1 MSDTVACVS
10 VSVWCLEFYLFILL
24 WTWSIATWIRKK
36 FGKKGRIRSWI
47 FNLVGIG
54 LNPVALSLSLWFL
67 SSISAPAKLI
77 RAGLNWYINTC
88 LNPLALVLTHCV
100 ALVTLALSPFPFALH
115 YSKASSLLTK
125 LRIILLLLFFNQI
138 CIILLLFSFEIPR

>member
-1 MSDTVACVS
+1 MAESKACSCRTQLLVS
-10 VSVWCLEFYLFILL
+10 QCLYGVWNFIYLFCFGHGRLQHGYE
-24 WTWSIATWIRKK
+24 KK

-125 LRIILLLLFFNQI
+125 LRIILLLLFFN
-138 CIILLLFSFEIPR
+138 